1 MRKKDIKSLGLS
13 LRGRKEALAK
23 VKTIDFDMYE
33 CPEASVMSSNIG
45 RDEVRENLLKII
57 FAVYL
62 N

>member
-1 MRKKDIKSLGLS
+1 MS